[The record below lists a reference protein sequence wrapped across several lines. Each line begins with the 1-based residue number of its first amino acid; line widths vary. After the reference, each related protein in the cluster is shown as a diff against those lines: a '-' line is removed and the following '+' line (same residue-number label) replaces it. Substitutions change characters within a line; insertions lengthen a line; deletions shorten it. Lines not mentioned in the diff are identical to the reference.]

1 MPPSKKLIPALASSI
16 IYQPGLLYVM
26 PSLCHGERQRTETP
40 TRQVSSLM
48 LNQPRQLSV
57 LSIVSAST
65 AKASKILS
73 EHASALSAK
82 SSASL
87 ATSTT
92 STTITAKPPLRS
104 APATSSIV
112 TKVPP
117 TLATSC
123 DLVLFSRQEDPVISN
138 YIPEHLFDT

>member
-1 MPPSKKLIPALASSI
+1 MGTTFMPPSKKLIPALASSI

-26 PSLCHGERQRTETP
+26 PSLCHGERQQTETP

-48 LNQPRQLSV
+48 LNQPRQVSV

-87 ATSTT
+87 VTSTT
-92 STTITAKPPLRS
+92 AATAATAATTKLPFRS
-104 APATSSIV
+104 ASATSSSIV
-112 TKVPP
+112 TKVHPETFA
-117 TLATSC
+117 TLF
-123 DLVLFSRQEDPVISN
+123 VLWV
-138 YIPEHLFDT
+138 